1 MGVAPSP
8 GRPVATSP
16 DAEAPR
22 RHGDGPAAALW
33 TADLPEISGAAELP
47 SRADV
52 AIIGGGYAGLCA
64 ARALAQAGARVV
76 VLERDRFGGEGASS
90 RNGGFVLPGFKAE
103 LPDLIR
109 RRGLARAQEL
119 YAESVAA
126 VDFVERVVREEGIA
140 CDWARA
146 GHVTLAAKPGHLRG
160 LGETQELLARDFGTE
175 TRLIEPQDL
184 GSEIGSRRYA
194 GGLLD
199 PAAGS
204 LQPARY
210 LQGLASS
217 AERAGATLVAGTG
230 VSRVRRS
237 GTLFRLKSSRG
248 PLEAGD
254 VLVATNGLTGALDRW
269 LARRI
274 VPVGSYLLAT
284 APLEPALAR
293 RLIPRGRVL
302 SDTKNLLYYFRL
314 SPDGRMVFGGRAAF
328 SPRPLPLNLAALR
341 RGMLEVFP
349 ELATVPVEYGWGGT
363 LGFTLDQMP
372 HAGRHDGMGYALGF
386 GGHGVA
392 LASWLGDRVAR
403 AMAGRASWPA
413 IAAGRFP
420 AVPLYRG
427 DPWFLPLA
435 GAYYRWLDWWG

>member
-1 MGVAPSP
+1 MEVDTSPARQVATVP
-8 GRPVATSP
+8 PVATWRRGDES
-16 DAEAPR
+16 AAP
-22 RHGDGPAAALW
+22 LW
-33 TADLPEISGAAELP
+33 TAGLPEISSAAELP
-47 SRADV
+47 SRCDV
-52 AIIGGGYAGLCA
+52 AIIGGGYAGLSA
-64 ARALAQAGARVV
+64 ARALGRAGAQVV
-76 VLERDRFGGEGASS
+76 VLERDRFGGAGASS

-103 LPDLIR
+103 LSDLIR
-109 RRGLARAQEL
+109 RRGLVRAQEL

-126 VDFVERVVREEGIA
+126 VDFVERLVREEEIT
-140 CDWARA
+140 CDWTRA
-146 GHVTLAAKPGHLRG
+146 GHVTLAARPAHLRG
-160 LGETQELLARDFGTE
+160 LGEAQELLAREFGAE
-175 TRLIEPQDL
+175 TRLIDQRDL

-210 LQGLASS
+210 LHGLAGA
-217 AERAGATLVAGTG
+217 AERAGAVLAAGAG
-230 VSRVRRS
+230 VSRARRS
-237 GTLFRLKSSRG
+237 GTLFRLETSRG

-254 VLVATNGLTGALDRW
+254 VLVATNGLTGGLDRW

-293 RLIPRGRVL
+293 RLIPRGRVM

-328 SPRPLPLNLAALR
+328 SPRPLALNLADLR

-349 ELATVPVEYGWGGT
+349 ELAAVPVEYGWGGT
-363 LGFTLDQMP
+363 LGFTLDHMP

-403 AMAGRASWPA
+403 AMTGRAPWPG
-413 IAAGRFP
+413 IAEGRFP
-420 AVPLYRG
+420 AVPFYRG

-435 GAYYRWLDWWG
+435 GAYYRWRDWWG